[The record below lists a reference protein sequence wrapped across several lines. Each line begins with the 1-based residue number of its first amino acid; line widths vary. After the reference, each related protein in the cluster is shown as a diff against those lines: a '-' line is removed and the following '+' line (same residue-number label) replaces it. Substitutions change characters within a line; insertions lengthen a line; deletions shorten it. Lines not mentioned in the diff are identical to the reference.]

1 MRLELN
7 LATQPFERNR
17 PYVAATIVLAA
28 LLTGLLALVTGLILE
43 ERGQLADTRGA
54 IDGSRQ
60 ELREI
65 AARQAE
71 VDAVLR
77 RPENAAVLERSI
89 FLNGLLRRKSV
100 SWTGIFA
107 DLETTLPYNTRVIS
121 IRPWLNAAN
130 RVVLEMSVGAEQT
143 EPLLKLLMSLEN
155 SPLFGATQV
164 TNTLP
169 PGQNEPLHR
178 YRINVHYA
186 QPD

>member
-1 MRLELN
+1 MRPEIN
-7 LATQPFERNR
+7 LATQPFERHR
-17 PYVAATIVLAA
+17 PYLAATIVLASLLVGLLA
-28 LLTGLLALVTGLILE
+28 LLTGLILQ
-43 ERGQLADTRGA
+43 ERDQLADTRQA
-54 IDGSRQ
+54 IDAARQ
-60 ELREI
+60 ELLGI
-65 AARQAE
+65 AAQQAE

-89 FLNGLLRRKSV
+89 FLNALLRRKSI
-100 SWTGIFA
+100 SWTRILA
-107 DLETTLPYNTRVIS
+107 DLENTLPYNTRVIS
-121 IRPWLNAAN
+121 IRPWLNATN

-143 EPLLKLLMSLEN
+143 EPLLKLLMGLEN